1 MSKNKDLQD
10 AREKFFDGPAS
21 DYQSFYQF
29 LMQQGRPDL
38 VDLDKEDRTKRATG
52 GLTGNQKKL
61 DKNKDGKIT
70 GKDFKMLRNKKSKGG
85 RVKMAEGSNQKVDPQ
100 KALDDH
106 AKALKEMQEALRQV
120 RETIFGGKRTEKSK
134 GGRVKLAK
142 GSPNPALMD
151 ATSNR
156 ATNGPISRGGGAAVR
171 GINFKGIF

>member
-29 LMQQGRPDL
+29 LMQQ
-38 VDLDKEDRTKRATG
+38 
-52 GLTGNQKKL
+52 
-61 DKNKDGKIT
+61 
-70 GKDFKMLRNKKSKGG
+70 
-85 RVKMAEGSNQKVDPQ
+85 
-100 KALDDH
+100 ALDDH
-106 AKALKEMQEALRQV
+106 AKALKEMQEALKQV
-120 RETIFGGKRTEKSK
+120 RENIFGGKRTEKSK

>member
-38 VDLDKEDRTKRATG
+38 VDLDTEDRTK
-52 GLTGNQKKL
+52 
-61 DKNKDGKIT
+61 
-70 GKDFKMLRNKKSKGG
+70 KSTGG
-85 RVKMAEGSNQKVDPQ
+85 RVKMAGGTKKPKKQESKQIQGVIHISGSDILNPDFDAEKLVGN
-100 KALDDH
+100 LT
-106 AKALKEMQEALRQV
+106 R
-120 RETIFGGKRTEKSK
+120 TILEEEKSK
-134 GGRVKLAK
+134 RDKKSTGGRVKLSK

-156 ATNGPISRGGGAAVR
+156 VTNGKISRGGGAALR
-171 GINFKGIF
+171 GLNFKGVF